1 MKGKMLIIPAIDIKD
16 GRCVRLKQGKM
27 DQETVYSDSP
37 VDMARR
43 WQKMGAS
50 LIHIVDLDGAVS
62 GRPVNS
68 KIIRD
73 IIDTI
78 SVGVQV
84 GGGIREMELIDSYL
98 GVGAECVVLG
108 TSAIG
113 DPELLKEA
121 CSRYPKRIAVGID
134 AVDGMVAIDGW
145 KTVTERK
152 AIDLAREIEGLPLWA
167 IIYTDI
173 RRDGMLTGPN
183 IDGISD
189 MARNSSIPVIASGGV
204 SNIDDIKRLKGI
216 EPEIKG
222 VIVGK
227 ALYSGSLELREA
239 IAFTNSES
247 TKGTEPLTY

>member
-1 MKGKMLIIPAIDIKD
+1 MRGKMLIIPAIDIKD

-84 GGGIREMELIDSYL
+84 GGGIRDMDLIDSYI
-98 GVGAECVVLG
+98 GIGAGRVVLG
-108 TSAIG
+108 TSVIG
-113 DPELLKEA
+113 NPGLLKEA
-121 CSRYPKRIAVGID
+121 CIRYPERIAVGID

-145 KTVTERK
+145 KTVTDRK
-152 AIDLAREIEGLPLWA
+152 AIDIAREMEGLPLWA

-173 RRDGMLTGPN
+173 KRDGMLTGPN
-183 IDGISD
+183 IDGIAE
-189 MARNSSIPVIASGGV
+189 MARRTKIPIVASGGV
-204 SNIDDIKRLKGI
+204 KGIEDIKRLKDI
-216 EPEIKG
+216 EPKIKG

-227 ALYSGSLELREA
+227 SLYSGSIDLRDA
-239 IAFTNSES
+239 IAL
-247 TKGTEPLTY
+247 TKEA

>member
-1 MKGKMLIIPAIDIKD
+1 MRGKMLIIPAIDIKD

-27 DQETVYSDSP
+27 DEETVYSDSP
-37 VDMARR
+37 VDMAKR
-43 WQKMGAS
+43 WQEMGAS

-62 GRPVNS
+62 GRPVSS

-98 GVGAECVVLG
+98 GVGAERVVLG

-121 CSRYPKRIAVGID
+121 CNGYPGRIAVGID

-145 KTVTERK
+145 KTVTDKKSVE
-152 AIDLAREIEGLPLWA
+152 LAREMEGLPLWA

-173 RRDGMLTGPN
+173 KRDGMLTGPN
-183 IDGISD
+183 IDGIAE
-189 MARNSSIPVIASGGV
+189 MARNSRIPVIASGGV
-204 SNIDDIKRLKGI
+204 SSIADIKRLKGI
-216 EPEIKG
+216 KPEIKG
-222 VIVGK
+222 VIIGK
-227 ALYSGSLELREA
+227 ALYSGTLDLREA
-239 IAFTNSES
+239 IAL
-247 TKGTEPLTY
+247 TKPD